1 MKNLLITDTA
11 VSTVILLGRDILIAK
26 TTVSNNSNQ
35 KNLKEWI
42 AKYTPR
48 LKSFIR
54 GRVSSRDDADDILQ
68 DVFYQLAKNVDNA
81 MNPIEN
87 ISAWL
92 YRVTQNKIINAE
104 TKKKEVRMPVFQEDE
119 DENVLEEISGLLFHE
134 AEDEDSPET
143 KYLRS
148 LVWTELENALAE
160 LPPEQREI
168 FEMTELDGVPVKEI
182 SRTIGVPVNTLLS
195 RKHYAIVYL
204 RKRLQTIYNDLIS
217 T

>member
-1 MKNLLITDTA
+1 MKNLLRTDTA
-11 VSTVILLGRDILIAK
+11 VSTVILLGRDIPIAR

-54 GRVSSRDDADDILQ
+54 GQISNRDDADDILQ
-68 DVFYQLAKNVDNA
+68 DVFYQLAKSVDNA

-119 DENVLEEISGLLFHE
+119 NVLEEISGLLFHE
-134 AEDEDSPET
+134 EEDEDSPET

-160 LPPEQREI
+160 LPLEQREI
-168 FEMTELDGVPVKEI
+168 FELTELDGLPVKEI
-182 SRTIGVPVNTLLS
+182 SKIIGVPVNTLLS

>member
-1 MKNLLITDTA
+1 M
-11 VSTVILLGRDILIAK
+11 DIPIAK
-26 TTVSNNSNQ
+26 TTVNNNSNQ
-35 KNLKEWI
+35 KKLKEWI

-48 LKSFIR
+48 LKSVIR
-54 GRVSSRDDADDILQ
+54 GQRSSPDDADDILQ

-168 FEMTELDGVPVKEI
+168 FEMTELDGIPVKEI
-182 SRTIGVPVNTLLS
+182 SKTIGVPVNTLLS

>member
-1 MKNLLITDTA
+1 M
-11 VSTVILLGRDILIAK
+11 GRDILIAK

-42 AKYTPR
+42 VKYTPR

-68 DVFYQLAKNVDNA
+68 DVFYQLAKKMDNA

-87 ISAWL
+87 TSAWL
-92 YRVTQNKIINAE
+92 YRVTQNMIINAE

-119 DENVLEEISGLLFHE
+119 DQNVLEEISGLLFHE
-134 AEDEDSPET
+134 VEDEDSPET

-160 LPPEQREI
+160 LPTEQREI
-168 FEMTELDGVPVKEI
+168 FELTELDGVPVKEI
-182 SRTIGVPVNTLLS
+182 SKTIGVPVNTLLS

>member
-1 MKNLLITDTA
+1 MDIP
-11 VSTVILLGRDILIAK
+11 ILK
-26 TTVSNNSNQ
+26 TTVNNNPDQ
-35 KNLKEWI
+35 KKLKEWI
-42 AKYTPR
+42 TKYTPR
-48 LKSFIR
+48 LRSFIR
-54 GRVSSRDDADDILQ
+54 GQVPSRDDTDDILQ
-68 DVFYQLAKNVDNA
+68 DVFYQLVKTMDNA

-92 YRVTQNKIINAE
+92 YRVTQNMIINAE
-104 TKKKEVRMPVFQEDE
+104 TKKKEVPIPAFHEYE

-134 AEDEDSPET
+134 EESEDSPET
-143 KYLRS
+143 EYLRS
-148 LVWTELENALAE
+148 LVWTELEDALVK

-168 FEMTELDGVPVKEI
+168 FELTELNGIPVKEI
-182 SRTIGVPVNTLLS
+182 SESTGVPVNTLLS

>member
-1 MKNLLITDTA
+1 MKNSLITDA
-11 VSTVILLGRDILIAK
+11 VVSAVILLGKDIPITK
-26 TTVSNNSNQ
+26 ITVGNNSNQ

-54 GRVSSRDDADDILQ
+54 GQVSSRDDADDILQ
-68 DVFYQLAKNVDNA
+68 DVFYQLAKTVDNA

-92 YRVTQNKIINAE
+92 YRVTQNMIINAE
-104 TKKKEVRMPVFQEDE
+104 TKKKEVRMPAYQEDE
-119 DENVLEEISGLLFHE
+119 DENMLEEISGLLFHE
-134 AEDEDSPET
+134 DENEDSPET
-143 KYLRS
+143 EYLRS

-160 LPPEQREI
+160 LPAEQREI
-168 FEMTELDGVPVKEI
+168 FELTELDGIPVKEI
-182 SRTIGVPVNTLLS
+182 SKTTGVPVNTLLS

-217 T
+217 A